1 MVLLEAARTYPVLGR
16 FDDYSEFTFDKS
28 FVINSETWKVEIKN
42 PPNRVNE
49 IAKGEIL
56 EVLVIENPYA
66 SKKIIVP
73 LKSETET
80 VRLKLD
86 DFLGDV
92 SLTLMQIA
100 EDDVKLISSN
110 SFSKFF
116 SNDLNDEAEYDV
128 RPGEI
133 LGFGDTQILRVDPSG
148 GASWIQF
155 SNTQKPGFDFEVA
168 LGDKVVINVGSDLHK
183 LVTLGSSDPITK
195 HWINLSFV
203 RSALEVAIAHA
214 SMNRDANFDDQAQ
227 WEDHLRELVQD
238 LPIQDSKNNV
248 GISEVQKV
256 ALSLMVDESLKPVL
270 NSITRIM
277 END

>member
-1 MVLLEAARTYPVLGR
+1 MVVLEAARTYPVLGR
-16 FDDYSEFTFDKS
+16 FDDYSGFTFDKS
-28 FVINSETWKVEIKN
+28 FVIDTDKWQVEIKN
-42 PPNRVNE
+42 LPNRVNE
-49 IAKGEIL
+49 IATGVVL

-66 SKKIIVP
+66 SKKIIFP
-73 LKSETET
+73 LKSEAET

-92 SLTLMQIA
+92 SITLMQIA
-100 EDDVKLISSN
+100 ADDVKLVSSD

-116 SNDLNDEAEYDV
+116 ANDSNGEAEYDV

-133 LGFGDTQILRVDPSG
+133 LGFGETQILRVDPSG

-155 SNTQKPGFDFEVA
+155 SNTQKQGFDFDVA

-183 LVTLGSSDPITK
+183 LVTQGSPDPITK

-203 RSALEVAIAHA
+203 RSALELAIAHA
-214 SMNRDANFDDQAQ
+214 AVNRDASPDDQAQ

-238 LPIQDSKNNV
+238 IPIQDSNDNV
-248 GISEVQKV
+248 DISEVQKA
-256 ALSLMVDESLKPVL
+256 ALKLMVDESLRPVL